1 MAEGISLLHYA
12 VIVNCFDII
21 CFLLEECSDI
31 DVNVNAD
38 VSLRTPLHMAY
49 LYGQTEIA
57 QYLIQLGADVFAV
70 DIDGC
75 SPYEYID
82 GNPDRIK
89 YSDYL
94 QKKRKIHKIPY
105 SIEHCYFM
113 KLKNNGF
120 DDKEAVSLTME
131 QFSSLKED
139 QPHHDIHL

>member
-1 MAEGISLLHYA
+1 MAEGISLLHYT

-31 DVNVNAD
+31 DVNVTA
-38 VSLRTPLHMAY
+38 LHMAY

-57 QYLIQLGADVFAV
+57 QYLIQHGADVFAV

-105 SIEHCYFM
+105 SIDIEHCYFM
-113 KLKNNGF
+113 KLKNWPLF
-120 DDKEAVSLTME
+120 T
-131 QFSSLKED
+131 
-139 QPHHDIHL
+139 